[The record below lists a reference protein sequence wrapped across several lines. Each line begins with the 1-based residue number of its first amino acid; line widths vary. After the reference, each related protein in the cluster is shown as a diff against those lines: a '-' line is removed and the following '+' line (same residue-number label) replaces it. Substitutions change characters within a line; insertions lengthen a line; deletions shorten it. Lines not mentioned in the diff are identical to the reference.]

1 MELPATKLG
10 NKGGKMK
17 KLNLSV
23 LKEPNV
29 ISGFGMILGA
39 IFLLYLKSYSIST
52 GLVMPLWFDIL
63 VSLGLLGWILGT
75 LIFIISKL
83 TK

>member
-1 MELPATKLG
+1 
-10 NKGGKMK
+10 MK

-29 ISGFGMILGA
+29 ISGLGMILGA
-39 IFLLYLKSYSIST
+39 IFLLYLKNYTIVSGT
-52 GLVMPLWFDIL
+52 LVMPLWFDIL
-63 VSLGLLGWILGT
+63 VSIGLLGWILGT
-75 LIFIISKL
+75 LIFIVSKL